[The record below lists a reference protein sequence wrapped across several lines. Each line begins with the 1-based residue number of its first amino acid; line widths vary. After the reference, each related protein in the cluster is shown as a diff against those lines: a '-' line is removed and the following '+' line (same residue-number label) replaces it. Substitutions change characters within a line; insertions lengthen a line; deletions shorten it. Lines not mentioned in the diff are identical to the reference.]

1 MTALWRCVKYDPLLK
16 HLFVR
21 KQQNGCGK
29 NLSNLKN
36 YKRTMCS
43 SYHRNFKTIIQE
55 KCAKYNTHW
64 EEAVLAIATFEESW
78 VVSFRTFK
86 WLGWVCFGVVGSW
99 CWLGLF
105 QLLLWLVP
113 SSVPCGA
120 GSGAR
125 GFIMV
130 CSWSSV
136 FFLFFFFLCGH
147 KGPPAGKM
155 PWGWSSVS
163 FFQCEELYFACCMI
177 IMFVDYLFA
186 YGDELITSIYFQKQ
200 EAHALEK
207 ASYLK
212 CH

>member
-1 MTALWRCVKYDPLLK
+1 MAAEKIWVTLKIIKEQCARVITEILKQSFKKSAPNTIHTGRKLFSQLPLLK
-16 HLFVR
+16 NRELFLFGHLSGLGDLFA
-21 KQQNGCGK
+21 
-29 NLSNLKN
+29 
-36 YKRTMCS
+36 
-43 SYHRNFKTIIQE
+43 F
-55 KCAKYNTHW
+55 
-64 EEAVLAIATFEESW
+64 
-78 VVSFRTFK
+78 
-86 WLGWVCFGVVGSW
+86 GWVCFGVVGSW

-147 KGPPAGKM
+147 KGPPAAKM